1 MSLQPKQAENAAE
14 FANREGGNFP
24 VVGGGYSPVAGNEV
38 TGTVHELTE
47 SRRLYF
53 CVAALNNQRT
63 FRGAAW
69 TA

>member
-14 FANREGGNFP
+14 FANGEGGNFAL
-24 VVGGGYSPVAGNEV
+24 VGGGYNPVARNEV
-38 TGTVHELTE
+38 TGTVQLTE